1 MAILTCQDDTLTIE
15 VIIFTKA
22 YQQYKNMMKENKL
35 FLMKGYFRQNE
46 TETSFILDE
55 LISMEE

>member
-46 TETSFILDE
+46 TETSFILD
-55 LISMEE
+55 